1 MSTSSQASLGALRL
15 QAQQRTGME
24 NNNAITT
31 SEWNQYAS
39 QSYKELYDLLISAY
53 GNDYYVATQYQFN
66 VTSNQQ
72 YPLPNGTPTY
82 RNVNGTT
89 AQKFYKLLGVDL
101 QYNASPSGWV
111 TIKRFEFIERNKYL
125 YPNTATNFNG
135 YTNMRYRISGD
146 NIFLIPIPSSGQLVQ
161 LWYAPAPTSLQ
172 FMLPCG
178 TSTGST
184 SVTLSDTT
192 GLSTGMNVSG
202 LGVQPNSTISTL
214 TSTSFTLSLPA
225 TSGNASSILSMWN
238 DNTVMEG
245 IAGWEEYIVL
255 DMAIKCQIKQ
265 EFDFTGFAGQKQ
277 AMMARIEAMA
287 EGRDIGQAHHVSDVL
302 SVNCYG
308 GDGWNGGGWDGG
320 GF

>member
-101 QYNASPSGWV
+101 QYK
-111 TIKRFEFIERNKYL
+111 I
-125 YPNTATNFNG
+125 
-135 YTNMRYRISGD
+135 
-146 NIFLIPIPSSGQLVQ
+146 
-161 LWYAPAPTSLQ
+161 
-172 FMLPCG
+172 
-178 TSTGST
+178 
-184 SVTLSDTT
+184 
-192 GLSTGMNVSG
+192 
-202 LGVQPNSTISTL
+202 
-214 TSTSFTLSLPA
+214 
-225 TSGNASSILSMWN
+225 
-238 DNTVMEG
+238 
-245 IAGWEEYIVL
+245 
-255 DMAIKCQIKQ
+255 
-265 EFDFTGFAGQKQ
+265 
-277 AMMARIEAMA
+277 
-287 EGRDIGQAHHVSDVL
+287 GRAQV
-302 SVNCYG
+302 
-308 GDGWNGGGWDGG
+308 
-320 GF
+320 